1 MEVAALRLLHL
12 AFGVFWS
19 GGTVLMGFWVIPAIV
34 EAGPAGGPVMKG
46 MVVDRKLPQV
56 LTVSG
61 LLTVLTGLRL
71 YQLRFSTA
79 WLTTPEGLALT
90 LAGLLAIGG
99 LTIGLVVQRPTA
111 GRLAALT
118 GQIAQAGGPPT
129 TEQAQ
134 EIAHLRAKL
143 LRTGKI
149 LGAHAGAAALLM
161 AGTRLAQVLS

>member
-56 LTVSG
+56 MTVAG

-71 YQLRFSTA
+71 YQLRFTAA
-79 WLTTPEGLALT
+79 WLTTPEGLTLS

-99 LTIGLVVQRPTA
+99 LGIGLFVQRPTA
-111 GRLAALT
+111 GKLAGLT
-118 GQIAQAGGPPT
+118 ARIAAAGGPPT
-129 TEQAQ
+129 AEQAQ
-134 EIAHLRAKL
+134 EITVLRGKL
-143 LRTGKI
+143 LRTGKV
-149 LGAHAGAAALLM
+149 LGAHTGTAALLM
-161 AGTRLAQVLS
+161 AGTRLAQALS